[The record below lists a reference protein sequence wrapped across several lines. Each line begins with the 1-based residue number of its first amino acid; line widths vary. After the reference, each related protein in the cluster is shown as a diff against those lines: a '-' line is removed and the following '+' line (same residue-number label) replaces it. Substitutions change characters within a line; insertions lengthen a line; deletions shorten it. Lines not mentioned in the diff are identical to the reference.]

1 MNKDEN
7 LTPEEAVNRIETAI
21 SEKTKG
27 FVTSDDITDL
37 KADLK
42 AVKELAEKDNTAEL
56 KTSIANLEGQITS
69 LKETS
74 KTTVKSTN
82 LGEAITESYKN
93 NIDKIK
99 EVVGKGGGMV
109 NLDVKAA
116 GTMTITGN
124 YSGGTVGLSTLET
137 GLNRIVRRRPFLR
150 ELINV
155 AGTTSKYVV
164 WIEQANADGGA
175 DMTAEGAAKS
185 QADFDLVE
193 KSCEV
198 KKISAWIKVSKEMIA
213 DIPFMEG
220 EINNELLELVQLK
233 LDEQILS
240 GSGVGNNLTGLAANA
255 TAWAAGNFA
264 NTIVSANNSDVLRV
278 GMAQMANANFNPSHI
293 LMNPEDVAAMELTK
307 TTTGE
312 YTYPMFVPAADGI
325 TRVKGVPVVE
335 NSGVAAGSFYIIDAS
350 KSNLR
355 VREDMNIQVGFVN
368 DDFTKNLVTILCEAR
383 ACHFVKTND
392 YGAIIDGE
400 FSTAK
405 TALEA

>member
-1 MNKDEN
+1 VNKDEN